1 MTRIFVSLLVSSLCL
16 SIAACGGYSAE
27 EAKTKCD
34 LERNANSACS
44 TDTSYNQCLS
54 CYESCGVRLC
64 RRGVLPRSVYLLRVT
79 TRFVEQN
86 DSSCSSLSTPPI
98 QTPSPTLAA
107 L

>member
-54 CYESCGVRLC
+54 CYESCGTDCAVA
-64 RRGVLPRSVYLLRVT
+64 
-79 TRFVEQN
+79 E
-86 DSSCSSLSTPPI
+86 SCPVQYICSE
-98 QTPSPTLAA
+98 
-107 L
+107 